1 MSAQRDLYLAI
12 EQQMPGR
19 ARQTASVMTHTSWKT
34 RRPRGKRYALAGTRE
49 AYERRRRADTR
60 NNKNPS
66 VNCEAAKAAALH
78 LCRNG
83 PARRGVCSYRAGA
96 HGSWCPLDAL
106 AGSALTPQLQPHK
119 RTQKKAK
126 QPW

>member
-1 MSAQRDLYLAI
+1 MSAGGGLTLA
-12 EQQMPGR
+12 
-19 ARQTASVMTHTSWKT
+19 TTKTHQST
-34 RRPRGKRYALAGTRE
+34 
-49 AYERRRRADTR
+49 
-60 NNKNPS
+60 
-66 VNCEAAKAAALH
+66 VNAKAAALH

-83 PARRGVCSYRAGA
+83 PARRGVCSYPAGA

>member
-1 MSAQRDLYLAI
+1 MTLALKKRRLRDK
-12 EQQMPGR
+12 G
-19 ARQTASVMTHTSWKT
+19 
-34 RRPRGKRYALAGTRE
+34 YALAGTGE
-49 AYERRRRADTR
+49 AYECRRRTSPVS
-60 NNKNPS
+60 NKNPS

-78 LCRNG
+78 QCRSG

-126 QPW
+126 QTW